1 MKVFFEIHTTSC
13 KPIMCILDNDDSMF
27 DVIHTILHT
36 IENYTMIQRESVC
49 DLFAQHSISKE
60 ILSIAPNNTQITL
73 QHYMNE
79 NKEFFKSTSM
89 GRMASIYKLYVIDDV
104 YLQRKSENKPT
115 PVYDEE
121 QLHNPSSTIFV
132 EVLKRTI
139 DAFYIKL

>member
-1 MKVFFEIHTTSC
+1 
-13 KPIMCILDNDDSMF
+13 
-27 DVIHTILHT
+27 
-36 IENYTMIQRESVC
+36 
-49 DLFAQHSISKE
+49 
-60 ILSIAPNNTQITL
+60 
-73 QHYMNE
+73 MNE

-121 QLHNPSSTIFV
+121 QLHNPSSPIFI